1 MKKGINSIDIMVPSF
16 LTLHYLSQ
24 KSSHSFLRGKE
35 KKYMK
40 KKKKKKWK
48 RISFWKMHL
57 IFDKLKHQFIT
68 K

>member
-35 KKYMK
+35 KKKYEK
-40 KKKKKKWK
+40 KKKKNG
-48 RISFWKMHL
+48 REF
-57 IFDKLKHQFIT
+57 QFGKCI
-68 K
+68 

>member
-16 LTLHYLSQ
+16 LTLHSLSQ

-40 KKKKKKWK
+40 NKKKNG
-48 RISFWKMHL
+48 REF
-57 IFDKLKHQFIT
+57 QFGKCI
-68 K
+68 

>member
-35 KKYMK
+35 KKKYMK
-40 KKKKKKWK
+40 KKKKKMEENFNLENA
-48 RISFWKMHL
+48 SDL
-57 IFDKLKHQFIT
+57 
-68 K
+68 